1 MSTAPLSQERPVWPL
16 GVGLCVGTLLLT
28 PVLVVSAE
36 MPMWVMPVV
45 AIATLGWSFAQPDRT
60 ILGFSLQRLRALL
73 IGLVVLTLLQAASIS
88 STQRELQ
95 IDANAKEIAALG
107 QSNPA
112 AQAAALA
119 KADTEMLSAIGKV
132 DPSLRD
138 EEIARRNEAK
148 AVANAPRIAEL
159 LAQGRKL
166 DKGDVDGRISIWRKL
181 VSLAPGE
188 ADYRTSLTELEE
200 KKARADRIRANPEEG
215 VEVVVYRWHT
225 SGFGAVMML
234 DITLRN
240 DSSVE
245 LRDFVIN
252 CEHSG
257 PSGTVIDRNSRTLY
271 EKLAAGEKRKFRN
284 VNMGLIHSQV
294 EKTACQVDGAKVG

>member
-1 MSTAPLSQERPVWPL
+1 MRKSPVATKRKPLP
-16 GVGLCVGTLLLT
+16 TH
-28 PVLVVSAE
+28 
-36 MPMWVMPVV
+36 
-45 AIATLGWSFAQPDRT
+45 
-60 ILGFSLQRLRALL
+60 
-73 IGLVVLTLLQAASIS
+73 
-88 STQRELQ
+88 
-95 IDANAKEIAALG
+95 
-107 QSNPA
+107 
-112 AQAAALA
+112 
-119 KADTEMLSAIGKV
+119 
-132 DPSLRD
+132 
-138 EEIARRNEAK
+138 
-148 AVANAPRIAEL
+148 PRIAEL
-159 LAQGRKL
+159 LAQSRKL
-166 DKGDVDGRISIWRKL
+166 DKDDVDGRISIWRKL

-284 VNMGLIHSQV
+284 VNMGFIRSQV
-294 EKTACQVDGAKVG
+294 DKSSCQVDGAKVG